1 MLTLLIKQVFY
12 VMPMHN
18 YPYMIPPGMESE
30 LHQNRRAFLRRASL
44 LSTSLLI
51 SQITRATG
59 KADPVILFTSGWQDV
74 NIGDIAHTP
83 GLIALL
89 KKRLPTAKLMLW
101 KRSRSA
107 NVETMLNQ
115 YYPDVR
121 IIHSQVKDNAP
132 QSDEVKQAFQEAD
145 FFLHGSGPLV
155 VAADYLEAWHAQTRK
170 PFGLFGVTIQDV
182 YPALKTLLAQAS
194 LIFTRETASI
204 EVLRKAGLSG
214 NHIAFAPD
222 ATFALTIRDEEKAKA
237 FLAAN
242 DLKPRQFICAIPRLR
257 ITPYYRINAN
267 SGWSEAKIREVDTLN
282 DTWKEADHAKLREAI
297 IAWVRQTGYK
307 VLVCPEMT
315 YQVDIM
321 NELLIDPLPADV
333 KAKVVRHLYWLPD
346 EAAAVYAQAHTVLS
360 FECHSPIMAAVTG
373 TPCFYLRQPQDTIKG
388 QMYYDLGLGDW
399 TFEIEQTTGQQITDR
414 LMQVTENYKA
424 AQQNVRKALSNVND
438 RYDKTFQLLRK
449 TWL

>member
-1 MLTLLIKQVFY
+1 MVNTCVLTAY
-12 VMPMHN
+12 N
-18 YPYMIPPGMESE
+18 METNLSQTRRHF
-30 LHQNRRAFLRRASL
+30 LHQASL
-44 LSTSLLI
+44 LSASLLV
-51 SQITRATG
+51 SHITRASG
-59 KADPVILFTSGWQDV
+59 KPNPVILFTSGWQDV

-89 KKRLPTAKLMLW
+89 KKRLPQAKLILW
-101 KRSRSA
+101 KRSRSEK
-107 NVETMLNQ
+107 VETMLTH

-121 IIHSQVKDNAP
+121 IIHGNVAANVP

-155 VAADYLEAWHAQTRK
+155 VAADYLDAWQQQTGK
-170 PFGLFGVTIQDV
+170 PFGLFGVTIPDMH
-182 YPALKTLLAQAS
+182 PSLKTILAKAS

-204 EVLRKAGLSG
+204 DVLRKAGLSG
-214 NHIAFAPD
+214 SHIAFAPD
-222 ATFALTIRDEEKAKA
+222 ATFALTIRDDEKATA
-237 FLAAN
+237 FLTAN

-257 ITPYYRINAN
+257 VTPYYKINAN
-267 SGWSEAKIREVDTLN
+267 SGWSETKIRQTDELN
-282 DTWKEADHAKLREAI
+282 DKWKEADHAKLRDAM
-297 IAWVRQTGYK
+297 IAWVRQTGNK

-315 YQVDIM
+315 YQVAIM
-321 NELLIDPLPADV
+321 DELLIDPLPADV
-333 KAKVVRHLYWLPD
+333 KAQVVRHPYWLPD

-360 FECHSPIMAAVTG
+360 FECHSPIMAAVNG

-414 LMQVTENYKA
+414 LMEITKNYKA
-424 AQQNVRKALSNVND
+424 ARQNVKKALANVDD
-438 RYDKTFQLLRK
+438 RYDKTFRLLRE

>member
-1 MLTLLIKQVFY
+1 MKPNSQQT
-12 VMPMHN
+12 
-18 YPYMIPPGMESE
+18 
-30 LHQNRRAFLRRASL
+30 RRTFLRQASL
-44 LSTSLLI
+44 LSASLLV
-51 SQITRATG
+51 SRVVLATG
-59 KADPVILFTSGWQDV
+59 KSDPVILFTSGWQDV

-89 KKRLPTAKLMLW
+89 KKRLPQAKLILW
-101 KRSRSA
+101 KRSRSEK
-107 NVETMLNQ
+107 VETMLNH

-121 IIHSQVKDNAP
+121 IIHSQVKDNVP
-132 QSDEVKQAFQEAD
+132 QSEEVKQAFQQAD

-155 VAADYLEAWHAQTRK
+155 VAADYLEAWHAQTKK

-182 YPALKTLLAQAS
+182 YPSLKTLLSNAS

-222 ATFALTIRDEEKAKA
+222 ATFALTIRDDAKAKA
-237 FLAAN
+237 FLTAN

-257 ITPYYRINAN
+257 VTPYYQIKADA
-267 SGWSEAKIREVDTLN
+267 GWSAEKIREVNELN
-282 DTWKEADHAKLREAI
+282 DKWKEADHAKLREAM
-297 IAWVRQTGYK
+297 IAWVRQTGNK

-315 YQVDIM
+315 YQVNIM
-321 NELLIDPLPADV
+321 DELLIDPLPADV
-333 KAKVVRHLYWLPD
+333 KAKVVWHTYWLPD

-360 FECHSPIMAAVTG
+360 FECHSPIMAAVNG

-414 LMQVTENYKA
+414 LMQVTKNYA
-424 AQQNVRKALSNVND
+424 LAQQNVQKALANVND

>member
-1 MLTLLIKQVFY
+1 MNQKN
-12 VMPMHN
+12 H
-18 YPYMIPPGMESE
+18 S
-30 LHQNRRAFLRRASL
+30 RRDFLRQASL
-44 LSTSLLI
+44 LSASLLTT
-51 SQITRATG
+51 QVGWATG
-59 KADPVILFTSGWQDV
+59 KSNPVILFTSGWQDV

-89 KKRLPTAKLMLW
+89 KKRLPQAKLILW
-101 KRSRSA
+101 KRSRSEK
-107 NVETMLNQ
+107 VEAMLTR
-115 YYPDVR
+115 YYPDLR
-121 IIHSQVKDNAP
+121 IIHGNVAGGVP
-132 QSDEVKQAFQEAD
+132 QSEGVKQAFEEAD

-155 VAADYLEAWHAQTRK
+155 VAANYLEAWHQQTRK

-182 YPALKTLLAQAS
+182 YPSLKTLLSGAS

-242 DLKPRQFICAIPRLR
+242 NLKPREFICAIPRLR
-257 ITPYYRINAN
+257 MTPYHKINPN
-267 SGWSEAKIREVDTLN
+267 NNGWNEEKIRQVNELN
-282 DTWKEADHAKLREAI
+282 NKWKEADHAKLREAI
-297 IAWVRQTGYK
+297 IAWVRQTGHK

-321 NELLIDPLPADV
+321 DELLIDPLPDDV
-333 KAKVVRHLYWLPD
+333 KAKVVKRGYWLPD
-346 EAAAVYAQAHTVLS
+346 EANSVYAQAHTVLS
-360 FECHSPIMAAVTG
+360 FECHSPIMAATTG

-399 TFEIEQTTGQQITDR
+399 TFEIEQTTGPQITDR
-414 LMQVTENYKA
+414 LMQVTHDYPEA
-424 AQQNVRKALSNVND
+424 RQNVRKALAKVET
-438 RYDKTFQLLRK
+438 RYDQTFRLLRK

>member
-1 MLTLLIKQVFY
+1 MNNTSNI
-12 VMPMHN
+12 
-18 YPYMIPPGMESE
+18 
-30 LHQNRRAFLRRASL
+30 NRRNFLRKASL
-44 LSTSLLI
+44 LSASLLASRI
-51 SQITRATG
+51 MLATG
-59 KADPVILFTSGWQDV
+59 KSDPVILFTSGWQDV

-89 KKRLPTAKLMLW
+89 KKRLPQAKLILW
-101 KRSRSA
+101 KRSSSA
-107 NVETMLNQ
+107 KVETMLNH

-121 IIHSQVKDNAP
+121 IIHSQVNDNVP
-132 QSDEVKQAFQEAD
+132 QAEEVKQAFQQAD
-145 FFLHGSGPLV
+145 FFLHGSGPMV
-155 VAADYLEAWHAQTRK
+155 VAADYLEAWHAQTHK

-182 YPALKTLLAQAS
+182 YPALKTLLASAS

-214 NHIAFAPD
+214 SHIAFAPD
-222 ATFALTIRDEEKAKA
+222 ATFALTIRDDDKAKA

-242 DLKPRQFICAIPRLR
+242 ELKPRQFICAIPRLR
-257 ITPYYRINAN
+257 MTPYYKINAN
-267 SGWSEAKIREVDTLN
+267 SGWSDAKIKEVDTLN
-282 DTWKEADHAKLREAI
+282 DTWKEADHAKLREAM
-297 IAWVRQTGYK
+297 IAWVRHTGNK

-321 NELLIDPLPADV
+321 DELLINPLPADV

-360 FECHSPIMAAVTG
+360 FECHSPIMAAVNG

-414 LMQVTENYKA
+414 LMEVTKNYKA
-424 AQQNVRKALSNVND
+424 AQQNVQKALSNVND